1 MRDLVHFIC
10 KVGILGLQCTQL
22 FRPVIPPGYTAQLS
36 HPVIKPSY
44 PPGYSCFPI
53 WLTSSLIYPM
63 AIFSANEIRT
73 FFFQKCLIYLWWS
86 SFFINEWGALEG
98 KQFFISTYIYNVW
111 KKNHL
116 FLEAFQ
122 CMFLE
127 LVLEGMMERGR
138 EKLCGWKNCPVT
150 SDRGNESEVCII
162 VLRHNSLISNA
173 NSPQ

>member
-1 MRDLVHFIC
+1 MNGAPLR
-10 KVGILGLQCTQL
+10 
-22 FRPVIPPGYTAQLS
+22 A
-36 HPVIKPSY
+36 
-44 PPGYSCFPI
+44 
-53 WLTSSLIYPM
+53 
-63 AIFSANEIRT
+63 
-73 FFFQKCLIYLWWS
+73 S
-86 SFFINEWGALEG
+86 SFSFLPIFIMFE
-98 KQFFISTYIYNVW
+98 

-150 SDRGNESEVCII
+150 SDRGNESEGCII

>member
-1 MRDLVHFIC
+1 MNGAPLR
-10 KVGILGLQCTQL
+10 
-22 FRPVIPPGYTAQLS
+22 A
-36 HPVIKPSY
+36 
-44 PPGYSCFPI
+44 
-53 WLTSSLIYPM
+53 
-63 AIFSANEIRT
+63 
-73 FFFQKCLIYLWWS
+73 S
-86 SFFINEWGALEG
+86 SFSFLPIFIMFE
-98 KQFFISTYIYNVW
+98 
-111 KKNHL
+111 KNHL